1 MKMKKKLMET
11 LFHLRERKVNL
22 QETPALFQWTYEEEP
37 NIFFEMLIKEIIPST
52 TSPGTEV
59 AEDTTKAPTLH

>member
-22 QETPALFQWTYEEEP
+22 QETPALFQWAYPEEP
-37 NIFFEMLIKEIIPST
+37 NILFEMLIKEV
-52 TSPGTEV
+52 V
-59 AEDTTKAPTLH
+59 AEAPSPTAPETPEEPKVLH

>member
-22 QETPALFQWTYEEEP
+22 QETPALFQWQYEEEP
-37 NIFFEMLIKEIIPST
+37 NIFFEMLIKEV
-52 TSPGTEV
+52 V
-59 AEDTTKAPTLH
+59 AEAPSPTAPETTEPKILH

>member
-22 QETPALFQWTYEEEP
+22 AETPALFQWQYEEEP
-37 NIFFEMLIKEIIPST
+37 NIFFEMLIKEIPPEST
-52 TSPGTEV
+52 ETDKSINNTV
-59 AEDTTKAPTLH
+59 H